1 MYNLHGDYV
10 ETNTYFEKLNSNL
23 DAELL
28 GKPNHSCPVKPPSV
42 QVWQIIVSSCMA
54 RIYKIIVMLSLY
66 MYFWK
71 PKVYFKI

>member
-1 MYNLHGDYV
+1 MKLKSNHCRKLPMYNLHGDYV

-42 QVWQIIVSSCMA
+42 HV
-54 RIYKIIVMLSLY
+54 
-66 MYFWK
+66 
-71 PKVYFKI
+71 